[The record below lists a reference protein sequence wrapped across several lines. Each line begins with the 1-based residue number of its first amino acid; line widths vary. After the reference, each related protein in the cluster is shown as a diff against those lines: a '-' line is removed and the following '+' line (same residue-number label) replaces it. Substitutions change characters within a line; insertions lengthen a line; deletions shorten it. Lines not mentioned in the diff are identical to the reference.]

1 MSSKTIIQW
10 YQVHVPPRH
19 LQLEATAHSDLIK
32 LSGWHMRRCAYV
44 IVEAPICLCSAFV
57 FFCRGI
63 SVKRHQSVIYAL
75 ANPSLVCYLSF
86 IFFLS
91 ALFRFVQCVYSVAWF
106 KIIWYASS
114 HYHSACRLVSWSRR
128 LYQFMWMLFISVNGV
143 YR

>member
-1 MSSKTIIQW
+1 
-10 YQVHVPPRH
+10 
-19 LQLEATAHSDLIK
+19 
-32 LSGWHMRRCAYV
+32 MRRCAYV

-63 SVKRHQSVIYAL
+63 SVKRHQSVLYAL